1 MFFTTKAGIAMLIIG
16 FALNMAGFAV
26 LNIVQGDNLA
36 AIGEVVIG
44 LIALYFLPR
53 RI

>member
-1 MFFTTKAGIAMLIIG
+1 MFFTTRAGIAMLLIG
-16 FALNMAGFAV
+16 FALNMAAFAV
-26 LNIVQGDNLA
+26 LNIVQGENLA
-36 AIGEVVIG
+36 AIGEVLIG